1 MIFFQIVLTIIFPI
15 FILLAIGFVLDR
27 TVTIDVQTLTR
38 VSFYVFTP
46 GLIFVL
52 IYESDLRL
60 DEIIGIG
67 AFTVTHILVVFIAAL
82 VVFSLPRFRERRSLL
97 ALGSVYTNAAN
108 YGFPLMLLAFGERAV
123 SVISILLTV
132 QTLLFFTLGLLFL
145 VGGQGR
151 KLGDS
156 LRQVLQFPAI
166 YAIVLGFAMRAL
178 NLDLPG
184 PLQPPLQYI
193 REGFLA
199 LALITLGVQL
209 SKSPIRGNAF
219 SISMVGVMRFLVAP
233 ASAALLVG
241 FFGLDQEI
249 RSALILASGLPTAV
263 NLYIAANEVKREP
276 ELASRIVFW
285 TTMISAIA
293 IPIILILIRQG

>member
-1 MIFFQIVLTIIFPI
+1 MIFFQIVLTIILPI
-15 FILLAIGFVLDR
+15 FILLSIGFVLDR
-27 TVTIDVQTLTR
+27 NLMIDVQTLTR

-46 GLIFVL
+46 GLIFML
-52 IYESDLRL
+52 IYQSDLRL
-60 DEIIGIG
+60 QEIIGITT
-67 AFTVTHILVVFIAAL
+67 FTLAHLTILFVIAMVL
-82 VVFSLPRFRERRSLL
+82 FSLPRFRARRPLL
-97 ALGSVYTNAAN
+97 VLGSMYTNAAN

-132 QTLLFFTLGLLFL
+132 QTLVFFTLGLLFL
-145 VGGQGR
+145 VGGDGR
-151 KLGDS
+151 TLGKS
-156 LRQVLQFPAI
+156 IRQVLQFPAI

-178 NLDLPG
+178 HLDLPG

-233 ASAALLVG
+233 VSAALLVG
-241 FFGLDQEI
+241 FFGLDHEI
-249 RSALILASGLPTAV
+249 SSALILASGLPTAV
-263 NLYIAANEVKREP
+263 NLYIAANEVNREP

-285 TTMISAIA
+285 TTMTSAVA